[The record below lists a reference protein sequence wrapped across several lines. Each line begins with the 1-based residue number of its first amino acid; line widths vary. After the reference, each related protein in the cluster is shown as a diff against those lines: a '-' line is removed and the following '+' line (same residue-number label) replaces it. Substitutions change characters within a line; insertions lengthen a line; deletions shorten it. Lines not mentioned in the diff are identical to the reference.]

1 MQFQKL
7 LQAVLATFLVTVC
20 IPHVS
25 ALSSTLD
32 TDGDGLTDAIED
44 ANGNDSMDAG
54 ETDPFNADTD
64 GGGESDGSE
73 IAGGRNPLTQT
84 DDMTYDA
91 DGDGWVNGIEA
102 SEKTDPNNQDTDG
115 DGVSD
120 SRDPFP
126 LESKYQ
132 VDMNNNK
139 LPDEWEQSTGL
150 SQSLATPM
158 TVDDPDGDG
167 LTNAEELARGTNPLS
182 TDTDRDGTDDKT
194 ELDLSSDPKENACLS
209 FGPATEDFSDMKD
222 HWAEKIVSRLSRT
235 LILPHSTPVIRGYAV
250 AAGSPS
256 PFNPDQQIT
265 RYEFLKMVMLTTCSK
280 VRASSDTAKTTFS
293 DVRKDAP
300 INESPDVAFKRQII
314 YSASHY
320 GFVAG
325 YEDGTFRPD
334 APVNRAEALKIL
346 HLASSL
352 PTTDI
357 SSAPSFFDVT
367 PDDWFWSYVTAAASR
382 EIVRGYDDG
391 TFKPGNA
398 ITRAEA
404 AKIVYFT
411 MLGNPTINGYV
422 LPTEEE

>member
-1 MQFQKL
+1 MRFPRL
-7 LQAVLATFLVTVC
+7 LPALVAALFVTAS
-20 IPHVS
+20 IPHAF
-25 ALSSTLD
+25 ALSSTMD

-44 ANGNDSMDAG
+44 ANGTNAMDGG

-73 IAGGRNPLTQT
+73 VSGKRNPLDPT
-84 DDMTYDA
+84 DDMTYDS

-102 SEKTDPNNQDTDG
+102 SEKTDPHNQDTDG
-115 DGVSD
+115 DGLVDPS
-120 SRDPFP
+120 DPFP
-126 LESKYQ
+126 LDSRYQ
-132 VDMNNNK
+132 VDANSNK
-139 LPDEWEQSTGL
+139 LPDEWEVATGL
-150 SQSLATPM
+150 SKSTATP
-158 TVDDPDGDG
+158 TRVDDPDGDG
-167 LTNAEELARGTNPLS
+167 LTNAEELARGTNPLM
-182 TDTDRDGTDDKT
+182 TDTDRDGVDDKT

-209 FGPATEDFSDMKD
+209 FGPVTADFSDTKD

-235 LILPHSTPVIRGYAV
+235 LILPSSTSVIRGYAV
-250 AAGSPS
+250 ATGALS
-256 PFNPDQQIT
+256 PFNPDQKIT

-280 VRASSDTAKTTFS
+280 IRTSSDDAKTTFS

-300 INESPDVAFKRQII
+300 INENPDAAFKRQII

-320 GFVAG
+320 SFVAG

-346 HLASSL
+346 SLASSL
-352 PTTDI
+352 QAIEVFSPL
-357 SSAPSFFDVT
+357 SFSDVSL
-367 PDDWFWSYVTAAASR
+367 DDWYSPYVTAAASR
-382 EIVRGYDDG
+382 EIVRGYEDG